1 LFIFKT
7 TVCSQLQQLEETRTV
22 EMEDV
27 EQVTAEF
34 TQRLSESEKLCQ
46 QAIRV
51 SYNILQDSLHI
62 DCKV

>member
-1 LFIFKT
+1 
-7 TVCSQLQQLEETRTV
+7 
-22 EMEDV
+22 MEDV

-62 DCKV
+62 DCKVWETWPGVPL

>member
-1 LFIFKT
+1 
-7 TVCSQLQQLEETRTV
+7 
-22 EMEDV
+22 MEDV

-51 SYNILQDSLHI
+51 SYLTI
-62 DCKV
+62 DYGIIDRDCQETEQGCH